1 MQGQLQL
8 RYDIGSDNVDIN
20 RREQTVILPV
30 TVTDGDLHHVTVSRV
45 GKLFTLSMDG
55 GEGRYFAQHEGLWT
69 FLLVVCCCVEFVGYG
84 V

>member
-1 MQGQLQL
+1 M
-8 RYDIGSDNVDIN
+8 
-20 RREQTVILPV
+20 
-30 TVTDGDLHHVTVSRV
+30 TDGDLHHVTVSRV

-69 FLLVVCCCVEFVGYG
+69 FLLVVFCCVEFVGYG